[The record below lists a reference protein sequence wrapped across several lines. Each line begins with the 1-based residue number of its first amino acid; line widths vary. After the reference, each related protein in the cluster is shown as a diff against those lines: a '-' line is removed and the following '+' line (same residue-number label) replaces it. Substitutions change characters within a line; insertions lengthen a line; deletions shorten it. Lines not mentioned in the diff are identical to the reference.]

1 MIRAVVSR
9 AVLVL
14 LCAFVCFLPSAS
26 SQQKSTASAPDAD
39 EYAIYSLIVRTQFA
53 ERGFTQTV
61 IQEHSAMSR
70 ALTDQMRDERQF
82 WGYVRKML
90 PGIQA
95 ETIADFKAK
104 SKKADQL
111 ESGFS
116 LKVPC
121 ILVTGEEINAIF
133 RARGDGW
140 DNFYKKY
147 PGAQGILSFS
157 QGI

>member
-1 MIRAVVSR
+1 MQ
-9 AVLVL
+9 
-14 LCAFVCFLPSAS
+14 F
-26 SQQKSTASAPDAD
+26 
-39 EYAIYSLIVRTQFA
+39 TQ
-53 ERGFTQTV
+53 RGFTKIV
-61 IQEHSAMSR
+61 IQEHGAMPQ

-95 ETIADFKAK
+95 DTIADFEAK

-116 LKVPC
+116 LEVPC
-121 ILVTGEEINAIF
+121 ILVTGEEINAILG
-133 RARGDGW
+133 AHGNGW

-157 QGI
+157 QVGFDRQKNQALAYFGNQSNYLGGAGCRVLLAIAKKGGT